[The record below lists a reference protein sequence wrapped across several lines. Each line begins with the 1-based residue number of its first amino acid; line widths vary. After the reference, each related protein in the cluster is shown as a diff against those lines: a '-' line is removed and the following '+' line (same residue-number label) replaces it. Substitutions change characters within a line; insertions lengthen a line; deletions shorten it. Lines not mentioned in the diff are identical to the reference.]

1 MSRIYIFSKLIICP
15 PFNNQSSKYWYL
27 KRGRMTIKF
36 VEEKGKIL
44 ALGIFMLM
52 LRPNLTKIISLE
64 ADAAFITY
72 ENT

>member
-1 MSRIYIFSKLIICP
+1 
-15 PFNNQSSKYWYL
+15 
-27 KRGRMTIKF
+27 MTIRF

-64 ADAAFITY
+64 ADAAFIAY